1 MPKNK
6 LKINS
11 KYLDKLGSDVTADEL
26 PSDACIKRVNFD
38 STSTLASP
46 LSYNSDIDVVEPHI
60 MGNKDEFSVGIITTI
75 DVDSDGD
82 VILPLGVDTS
92 RYEKNPVVLFQHN
105 LNMPIGFAEEINITE
120 DKIVAKTRY
129 GSTEEA
135 KKIHQLLKDKVL
147 RTHSI
152 GFVALESV
160 IRGTKDFEI
169 ILNEL
174 KSKFPNKFDEETSQR
189 VDRVVTKSLLLEYS
203 IVTIPANE
211 EAVIN
216 EIKNIKISQD
226 DKEAESRVFS
236 QARHSALAELA
247 SEIKEIKEEVIEEVI
262 EEEVIE
268 EVTEPRVFSQARHS
282 EEEEIEELII
292 EDEEEEEE
300 EELFEEI
307 TKVNIK
313 VIKRSN
319 NIKRISTLK
328 EREEERLKKA
338 YQSLWG
344 I

>member
-216 EIKNIKISQD
+216 EIKNIKDNKKVTKEITEPRVSSQTEGLP
-226 DKEAESRVFS
+226 KST
-236 QARHSALAELA
+236 QARHS
-247 SEIKEIKEEVIEEVI
+247 EEVIEEEVIEEEVI

-268 EVTEPRVFSQARHS
+268 EVT